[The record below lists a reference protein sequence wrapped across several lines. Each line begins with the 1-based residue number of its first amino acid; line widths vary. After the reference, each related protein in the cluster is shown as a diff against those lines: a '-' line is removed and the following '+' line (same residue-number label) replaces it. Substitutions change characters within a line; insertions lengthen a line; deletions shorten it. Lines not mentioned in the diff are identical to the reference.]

1 MLFFTQDFTKLALVL
16 NKTAI
21 NNLNVVFINRFEYML
36 NNPTYLLMI
45 RYIMT
50 CLIYVNT
57 RLICKEKK
65 FIITYYMQEVSQD
78 LLPIIFKAGV
88 FNKWK

>member
-45 RYIMT
+45 RCIMT